1 MLKPVSARQANQAYV
16 VTNRL
21 IDAINILD
29 NDIEALVG
37 VLPIKPSE
45 AVAQFTRLI
54 RKDVGTQ
61 SMKAVGY
68 GGIDTALRTVFGQS
82 TPTMTVRQHT
92 EDFAME
98 ITPENNIGL
107 TDHEGTLIDLTV
119 PQSNFTVIESLST
132 QADSKKLID
141 PVMHQDQDMLT
152 INFYTAGKGIK
163 YMLPD
168 TNGVLVPTSFKS
180 PCITVHRGVAH
191 PFQEAGAV
199 WHTGQSNEGR
209 EAANILWDI
218 RYRPATMLML
228 G

>member
-1 MLKPVSARQANQAYV
+1 MLQPIPARQINQAYI

-21 IDAINILD
+21 IDAITTLNT
-29 NDIEALVG
+29 DIEALVG
-37 VLPIKPSE
+37 VLTIKPSQ

-54 RKDVGTQ
+54 REDIGTQ

-68 GGIDTALRTVFGQS
+68 GGIETALKTVFGQS

-92 EDFAME
+92 EDLALE
-98 ITPENNIGL
+98 ITPQNNIGL
-107 TDHEGTLIDLTV
+107 TDHAGTLIDLTL
-119 PQSNFTVIESLST
+119 PQSDHMVIESLST

-141 PVMHQDQDMLT
+141 PVMHQDEDMLT

-168 TNGVLVPTSFKS
+168 ANGVLVPTTFKS
-180 PCITVHRGVAH
+180 PCITVHRGIAH
-191 PFQEAGAV
+191 PFQESGAV